1 MSPVH
6 TVHSV
11 RYNSINI
18 IQAPKISNDCV
29 RFRVILQKALT
40 ATCFFR
46 TGPLS
51 GSTIKVQNCPAV
63 CISPVQLTAATW
75 PAAWNCC
82 TVLYGARGGT
92 AVLTGMLPVYW
103 NFSSTWSSI
112 ALRSTQLL
120 TAMSTRNI
128 SWWGKGGRCLGLKT
142 LKNLLLIVMKSRNIN
157 LQELSEP
164 V

>member
-1 MSPVH
+1 MVKGDSEVMSPVN

-63 CISPVQLTAATW
+63 CISPVQLTAAT
-75 PAAWNCC
+75 
-82 TVLYGARGGT
+82 
-92 AVLTGMLPVYW
+92 
-103 NFSSTWSSI
+103 
-112 ALRSTQLL
+112 
-120 TAMSTRNI
+120 
-128 SWWGKGGRCLGLKT
+128 
-142 LKNLLLIVMKSRNIN
+142 
-157 LQELSEP
+157 
-164 V
+164 